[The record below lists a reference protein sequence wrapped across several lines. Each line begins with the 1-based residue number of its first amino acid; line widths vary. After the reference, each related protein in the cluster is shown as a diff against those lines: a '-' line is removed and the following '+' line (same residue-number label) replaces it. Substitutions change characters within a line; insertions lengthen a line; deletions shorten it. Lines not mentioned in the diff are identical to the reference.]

1 LLLRFAQTDVVKHAN
16 DLYSKGDYKAAAE
29 EYEHIIAAK
38 NVAPELYYNLG
49 NAYYKSGEIGH
60 AILNYERS
68 LRLKTKLSERACESG
83 NGATKGC

>member
-1 LLLRFAQTDVVKHAN
+1 MKRIIFIFSVMLSFSTSAFAQTDVVKHAN

-29 EYEHIIAAK
+29 EYENIIAAK
-38 NVAPELYYNLG
+38 SVAPELYYNLG

-68 LRLKTKLSERACESG
+68 
-83 NGATKGC
+83 